1 MSPEPGVRRYKLN
14 DGDLQLIM
22 GCDGVWDEF
31 TPQEAA
37 DMLHDVYEP
46 RRAAGLLRDTAFEK
60 GSMDNISTIVVRL
73 LPRTE
78 S

>member
-1 MSPEPGVRRYKLN
+1 
-14 DGDLQLIM
+14 
-22 GCDGVWDEF
+22 
-31 TPQEAA
+31 
-37 DMLHDVYEP
+37 MLHDVYEP